1 MLERQV
7 HRGDQLVEV
16 FFQVLAAGGG
26 LSPFPEHGQDGTLH
40 GLGNGVIGFLDTGQ
54 HGAGEGFHIGLPDTF
69 EAFGDTGVDA
79 GEDDARVAPGP
90 HQHSGG
96 HGLRHFGERT
106 PRGVAAGLDGHEHV
120 VSRVPVGDGKYVEV
134 VDGLAVG
141 GQCGGAAADEVQV
154 KVCVNSVHL
163 MRGCSSGTSPTSGV
177 SGR

>member
-7 HRGDQLVEV
+7 HGSDQLVEV
-16 FFQVLAAGGG
+16 LLQVLAAGGG
-26 LSPFPEHGQDGTLH
+26 LRSFPEHGQDGAFH
-40 GLGNGVIGFLDTGQ
+40 GLGNGVVGFFDTGQ
-54 HGAGEGFHIGLPDTF
+54 HGFGEGVHIGLPDAF
-69 EAFGDTGVDA
+69 KAFGDAGVDA
-79 GEDDARVAPGP
+79 GEDDTRVAPGA

-96 HGLRHFGERT
+96 HGLRHLGERT
-106 PRGVAAGLDGHEHV
+106 PRCLAAGLDGHIHIV
-120 VSRVPVGDGKYVEV
+120 PRVPVGDGKDVEV

-141 GQCGGAAADEVQV
+141 GQSGGATADEVQV